1 MAKIYFSRLI
11 VMMLIALCCLVG
23 VAQSFNDPMRPV
35 VYQPVTNKAQTAP
48 QEIDTSNWVLSAVL
62 ISEARTVAL
71 VNGRAL
77 QVGDSL
83 EGFQLIQ
90 IATDRVVLQKNK
102 TKIVLTRAGA
112 ELIDRSAVEGSRK

>member
-1 MAKIYFSRLI
+1 MAKIYFFRLI
-11 VMMLIALCCLVG
+11 VMILIALCCLVG

-35 VYQPVTNKAQTAP
+35 AYQPVTNKAQPAP
-48 QEIDTSNWVLSAVL
+48 PEIDTSHWVLSAVL
-62 ISEARTVAL
+62 ISASRTVAL

-83 EGFQLIQ
+83 EGFQLTQ
-90 IATDRVVLQKNK
+90 IATDRVVLQRNK

-112 ELIDRSAVEGSRK
+112 ELIDRSAAEGSRK